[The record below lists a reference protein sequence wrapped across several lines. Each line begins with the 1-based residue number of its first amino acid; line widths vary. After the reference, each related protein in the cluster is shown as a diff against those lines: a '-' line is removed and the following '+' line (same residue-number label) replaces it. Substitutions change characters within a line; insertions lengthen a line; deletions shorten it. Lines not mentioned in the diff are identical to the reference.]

1 MSTLNLHER
10 QLFALN
16 IINKTMLL
24 FLNNLVQRFS
34 AFAVSTVTSTNDDL
48 LEFNTVVSDE
58 FAIMSLVL

>member
-1 MSTLNLHER
+1 
-10 QLFALN
+10 
-16 IINKTMLL
+16 MLL